1 MSAAALARL
10 LEVPTNRIT
19 EILNGRRA
27 VTGDTALRL
36 AHFFG
41 TSAEFWLNLQKLYE
55 LRFAEQKLRKGIR
68 ALPTLKDRHAMDD
81 AGRPA
86 DLEVVEPPT
95 LFRAVKDQ
103 QAAYNH
109 LDGVLWLRAHAYFR
123 DIEGPAADPSEGIG
137 TSKLPDGQVNHD
149 ITDDVPVYP
158 AFMLCFSAEKS
169 AAKKFG
175 DSCLKVGNPIKLK
188 KRVEA
193 ALPEGGVVSVSW
205 RKVEYRKTLKV
216 EADPGADGL
225 ARKYWWKPEKYSNEK
240 EWRLLV
246 EFRGNLRLLNKTLK
260 LHIGRPSGNLFRLVS
275 SD

>member
-1 MSAAALARL
+1 ML
-10 LEVPTNRIT
+10 V
-19 EILNGRRA
+19 GRQ
-27 VTGDTALRL
+27 TWKW
-36 AHFFG
+36 
-41 TSAEFWLNLQKLYE
+41 SNLQLC
-55 LRFAEQKLRKGIR
+55 FEQ
-68 ALPTLKDRHAMDD
+68 LKTNKPRTTTWMEYFGSAHMRIFVILKA
-81 AGRPA
+81 RPQIPRRVSVR
-86 DLEVVEPPT
+86 LE
-95 LFRAVKDQ
+95 
-103 QAAYNH
+103 
-109 LDGVLWLRAHAYFR
+109 
-123 DIEGPAADPSEGIG
+123 
-137 TSKLPDGQVNHD
+137 LPDGQVNHD

-175 DSCLKVGNPIKLK
+175 DYCLKVGNPMKLK